1 MDDVSS
7 SVSLTVHCPFT
18 MTAHETIPST
28 DIYGPGTYV
37 DKTFLPAPQDARRIF
52 EYIANSTPG
61 FTQNPDLWNTVHF
74 QGSSLPVIPGPF
86 KAPLI
91 AAALHAMCGVV
102 AHEIIQD
109 RDGTA
114 ANTQQVSVNVDHAA
128 IWLGTIFA
136 ASVEGKEMSELVRS
150 RELASLFQRD
160 FEGDFMSSPMRQRT
174 TALYKTKTPGV
185 WYQLHGSLDAA
196 PVLRALG
203 IDPNYPAKN
212 SDDAYEHIARHV
224 EQWTADELE
233 MLNIKNGFC
242 GSICFT
248 PQGWNETSMGKRLAA
263 HPLVG
268 YSRQGHA
275 IPTPAVPLPKVEHD
289 RRPLAGIKVVELV
302 RIIAGPVIGSTLAAM
317 GADVIRVGCSRL
329 TDLNVC
335 FPILVFCGNAALTN
349 GQVLQLTLNAGKRTI
364 DLDLTKEEDKSRLR
378 DLIGDADVFIQ
389 GFRPNAIARKG
400 FGVNDLLEMAGTRG
414 KGIVYVEE
422 NCYGPDGPYH
432 ERPGWQQIGDAA
444 SGSSYVMGRSLGF
457 KDGTSILPPLP
468 ISDMTTGLVGAL
480 GALMALRDRA
490 RQGGS
495 YRVTSSLVKAD
506 AIALEPEIGL
516 YSPEVVEKSNQ
527 VFKWGHIGPSLFVT
541 EILLVV
547 MDGWKRVFPQYFGGG
562 AESLL
567 MRFEEG
573 PWGKMEM
580 LRPVVRLGDVAV
592 TPRWLTP
599 AVPNC
604 YHARSIEWL

>member
-1 MDDVSS
+1 
-7 SVSLTVHCPFT
+7 
-18 MTAHETIPST
+18 MTSHETTPST

-52 EYIANSTPG
+52 EYIAKSTPG
-61 FTQNPDLWNTVHF
+61 FTQNQDLWNTVDF
-74 QGSSLPVIPGPF
+74 QGSSLPIIPGPF

-114 ANTQQVSVNVDHAA
+114 ASTQQVNINVDHAA

-136 ASVEGKEMSELVRS
+136 ASIEGKDMSELVRT
-150 RELASLFQRD
+150 RQLPTLFKRD

-185 WYQLHGSLDAA
+185 WYQLHGSLNAA
-196 PVLRALG
+196 PVLQALG

-212 SDDAYEHIARHV
+212 SDEAYEHIARHV
-224 EQWTADELE
+224 EQWAADELE

-248 PQGWNETSMGKRLAA
+248 PQGWDETSMGKRLAA

-268 YSRQGHA
+268 YSRQRHA
-275 IPTPAVPLPKVEHD
+275 IPTPPVPLPKVQND

-302 RIIAGPVIGSTLAAM
+302 RIIAGPVIGNTLAAM

-329 TDLNVC
+329 TDLN
-335 FPILVFCGNAALTN
+335 
-349 GQVLQLTLNAGKRTI
+349 VLQLTLNAGKRTI

-378 DLIGDADVFIQ
+378 DLISGADVFIQ

-457 KDGTSILPPLP
+457 NDGTSILPPLP

-490 RQGGS
+490 RHGDS

-516 YSPEVVEKSNQ
+516 YSPEVVEKSKQ
-527 VFKWGHIGPSLFVT
+527 VFQWGYIGPSLFVT

-562 AESLL
+562 DESLL
-567 MRFEEG
+567 MSFEEG
-573 PWGKMEM
+573 PWGKMEI
-580 LRPVVRLGDVAV
+580 LRPVVRLGDDDV

-604 YHARSIEWL
+604 YHGRSIDWL

>member
-1 MDDVSS
+1 
-7 SVSLTVHCPFT
+7 
-18 MTAHETIPST
+18 MTSHETIPSP
-28 DIYGPGTYV
+28 DIYGPGTFA
-37 DKTFLPAPQDARRIF
+37 DKDFLPAPQDARRIF
-52 EYIANSTPG
+52 EYIAKSTPG
-61 FTQNPDLWNTVHF
+61 FTQSKDLWNTVQF
-74 QGSSLPVIPGPF
+74 QGSELPIIPGPF

-102 AHEIIQD
+102 AHEIVQD

-114 ANTQQVSVNVDHAA
+114 ASTQRVNVNVDHAA

-136 ASVEGKEMSELVRS
+136 ASVQGKDMSELVRS
-150 RELASLFQRD
+150 RELRTLFQRD

-203 IDPNYPAKN
+203 IDPEYPAKT
-212 SDDAYEHIARHV
+212 SDEAYEHIARHV

-248 PQGWNETSMGKRLAA
+248 PQGWNETAMGKRLAS
-263 HPLVG
+263 HPLVN
-268 YSRQGHA
+268 YSRQSHA
-275 IPTPAVPLPKVEHD
+275 IPTPPVPFPKVAD
-289 RRPLAGIKVVELV
+289 KRPLAGIKVVELV
-302 RIIAGPVIGSTLAAM
+302 RIIAGPVIGSTLAAF
-317 GADVIRVGCSRL
+317 GADVIRVNCSRL
-329 TDLNVC
+329 TDLN
-335 FPILVFCGNAALTN
+335 
-349 GQVLQLTLNAGKRTI
+349 VLQLTLNAGKRTI
-364 DLDLTKEEDKSRLR
+364 DLDLTKEDDKSRLR
-378 DLIGDADVFIQ
+378 ELIADADVFIQ
-389 GFRPNAIARKG
+389 GFRPNVIARKG

-490 RQGGS
+490 RHGGS

-516 YSPEVVEKSNQ
+516 YAPEVVEKSNQ
-527 VFKWGHIGPSLFVT
+527 LFKWGYIGPSLFVT

-547 MDGWKRVFPQYFGGG
+547 MDGWKRVFAQYFAAGP
-562 AESLL
+562 ESVLTS
-567 MRFEEG
+567 FPEG
-573 PWGKMEM
+573 PWGHME
-580 LRPVVRLGDVAV
+580 LLKPVVQLSDTRVS
-592 TPRWLTP
+592 PRWLTP
-599 AVPNC
+599 SVPNC
-604 YHARSIEWL
+604 YHPQSIEWL